1 MPEETLP
8 EEKHLIAYEATVTMA
23 GANMMAFLMV
33 PLAFLLFWLPYWATW
48 QIWPFAAFLDTSV
61 GGIATLLVILAVS
74 VMVHELLHAIGFSWV
89 GGVPWR
95 RIKFG
100 FSWQGFAPYAH
111 CRDPLQTTAYRVAVL
126 LPGLFLGVL
135 PGLAGVAMQ
144 QPLLVM
150 WATLMLLAAGGDAA
164 VLWAVRGVP
173 SRAKVLDHPSL
184 VGCRVLAE

>member
-1 MPEETLP
+1 MSEEPE
-8 EEKHLIAYEATVTMA
+8 KDVAYDATVPMNWANLMA
-23 GANMMAFLMV
+23 LLML
-33 PLAFLLFWLPYWATW
+33 PLAFLFFWLPYWAIW
-48 QIWPFAAFLDTSV
+48 HVWPFAAFFDGSL
-61 GGIATLLVILAVS
+61 GGISTLIVVLVVS
-74 VMVHELLHAIGFSWV
+74 VVVHELLHAAGFWLV

-100 FSWQGFAPYAH
+100 VSWQGFAPYAH
-111 CRDPLQTTAYRVAVL
+111 CRDPLQTTAYRISVA

-135 PGLAGVAMQ
+135 PGFAGVAVQ

-173 SRAKVLDHPSL
+173 SRAKVQDHPTQ
-184 VGCRVLAE
+184 VGCQVLAE

>member
-1 MPEETLP
+1 MPEEMET
-8 EEKHLIAYEATVTMA
+8 EKKIAYEATVPMTW
-23 GANMMAFLMV
+23 ANLMAFLMV
-33 PLAFLLFWLPYWATW
+33 PLAFLLFWLPYWAAW
-48 QIWPFAAFLDTSV
+48 NIWPFAAFLDTSF
-61 GGIATLLVILAVS
+61 GGLSTLILVLAVS
-74 VMVHELLHAIGFSWV
+74 IIVHELLHALGFWLV

-111 CRDPLQTTAYRVAVL
+111 CRDPLPTTAYRISVA
-126 LPGLFLGVL
+126 LPGLLLGVL

-164 VLWAVRGVP
+164 VLWAVRRVP
-173 SRAKVLDHPSL
+173 GTARVLDHPTQ
-184 VGCRVLAE
+184 VGCQVLAE

>member
-1 MPEETLP
+1 MHEETSRDQ
-8 EEKHLIAYEATVTMA
+8 EIAYEATVPMNVANLMA
-23 GANMMAFLMV
+23 ILMV
-33 PLAFLLFWLPYWATW
+33 PVVFLLLWLPYWVAW
-48 QIWPFAAFLDTSV
+48 AVWPFAAFLDTSF
-61 GGIATLLVILAVS
+61 GGVTTLILVLVVS
-74 VMVHELLHAIGFSWV
+74 IIVHELLHALGFWLV

-111 CRDPLQTTAYRVAVL
+111 CRDPLQTTAYRISVF

-135 PGLAGVAMQ
+135 PGLLGVAIQ

-164 VLWAVRGVP
+164 VLWAVRRVP
-173 SRAKVLDHPSL
+173 SQANVLDHPTM
-184 VGCRVLAE
+184 VGCQVLAE